1 MIEKKTKAYIY
12 KTVGGREKKVEVES
26 LTVFEATD
34 ESPHR
39 MCIVKTLSGGY
50 TARLIENVFIE
61 IG

>member
-26 LTVFEATD
+26 LTVFEATN

-39 MCIVKTLSGGY
+39 MCIVETLSGK
-50 TARLIENVFIE
+50 TIRQIENVLIE